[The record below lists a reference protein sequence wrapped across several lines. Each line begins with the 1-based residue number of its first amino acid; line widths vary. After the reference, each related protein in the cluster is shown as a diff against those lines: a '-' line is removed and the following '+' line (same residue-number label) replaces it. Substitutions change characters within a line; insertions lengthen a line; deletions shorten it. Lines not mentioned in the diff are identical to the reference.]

1 MFLKNSLSLHQ
12 NTLLNFSLFVLFK
25 LEIRNTFVSFLRDFS
40 PLKRDEV
47 EGRMETHSRKG
58 MRNSAAKSA
67 SFYWR
72 GSRLFPFRKAR
83 VSPTRLAAVQ
93 TWNVKTRR
101 GFTRVTP
108 TRRDV
113 SKRARIAATLD
124 AFQRNRVSKPE
135 PRPSRPFPVPLHP
148 SISLLVFDRS
158 SSDQH
163 FPRLV
168 TRRRKPP
175 FLLFRERLL
184 RMLR

>member
-47 EGRMETHSRKG
+47 ERRMETRSKG

-135 PRPSRPFPVPLHP
+135 PRPSRPFPVPFLP
-148 SISLLVFDRS
+148 SISLLVFGRS

>member
-47 EGRMETHSRKG
+47 EGRRVRGKVCAK
-58 MRNSAAKSA
+58 SAAKSA
-67 SFYWR
+67 SFYWG

>member
-1 MFLKNSLSLHQ
+1 MLLKNSLSLH
-12 NTLLNFSLFVLFK
+12 FSSRYWISLSSSLPSLKFK
-25 LEIRNTFVSFLRDFS
+25 
-40 PLKRDEV
+40 
-47 EGRMETHSRKG
+47 THSSRFFTTSLHWNAMKWRKTR

-135 PRPSRPFPVPLHP
+135 PRPSRPFPVPLLP
-148 SISLLVFDRS
+148 SISLLVFGRS

>member
-1 MFLKNSLSLHQ
+1 MLLKNSLSLHQ
-12 NTLLNFSLFVLFK
+12 NTLLNFSLFVPSK
-25 LEIRNTFVSFLRDFS
+25 LEVRNTFVSFLRDFS

-47 EGRMETHSRKG
+47 ERRMETRSKG

-124 AFQRNRVSKPE
+124 AFQRNRVSE

-168 TRRRKPP
+168 TRRRKSP

>member
-1 MFLKNSLSLHQ
+1 MLLKNSLSLHQ
-12 NTLLNFSLFVLFK
+12 NTLLNFSLFVPSK
-25 LEIRNTFVSFLRDFS
+25 LEVRNTFVSFLRDFS

-47 EGRMETHSRKG
+47 ERRMETRSKG